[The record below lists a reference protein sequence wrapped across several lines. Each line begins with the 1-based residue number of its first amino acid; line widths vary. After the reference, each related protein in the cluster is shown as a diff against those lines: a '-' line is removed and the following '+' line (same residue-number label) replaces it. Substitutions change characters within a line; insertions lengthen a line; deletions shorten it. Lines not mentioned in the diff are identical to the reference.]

1 MQDHQYDS
9 LSSYINLAKKTI
21 SKFGPK
27 IYNGLSKEML
37 KNEDAIADV
46 AYAIMIA
53 DWKYDENRIGKST
66 GKKKTRYSYRNQCAI
81 WAIQTYAT
89 KSKKKRNILSIDNNI
104 QSDDGNTYESLL
116 ADSIDYQPVN
126 SIIDREKTE
135 LSNSLVKMI
144 FDSNIL
150 TDKQKSQL
158 QMYYFD
164 DMTLQ
169 QIGDHFGVTREAVRQ
184 TIKNSVKK
192 LQEVLV

>member
-1 MQDHQYDS
+1 MNSYQYDS
-9 LSSYINLAKKTI
+9 LFTYINFAKKTI
-21 SKFGPK
+21 SKFAPK

-46 AYAIMIA
+46 AYAIMLA
-53 DWKYDENRIGKST
+53 DWKYDENRTGKIT

-89 KSKKKRNILSIDNNI
+89 KNKKRKNILSIDNQI
-104 QSDDGNTYESLL
+104 LSDEKNTYESLL
-116 ADSIDYQPVN
+116 SDDDGCQPFDN
-126 SIIDREKTE
+126 IINKEQTE
-135 LSNSLVKMI
+135 LTNDLVKMI

-158 QMYYFD
+158 KMYYFD

-169 QIGDHFGVTREAVRQ
+169 QIGDQFGITREAVRQ
-184 TIKNSVKK
+184 TIKNSIKK

>member
-1 MQDHQYDS
+1 MDSYQYDS

-46 AYAIMIA
+46 AYAIMLG
-53 DWKYDENRIGKST
+53 DWKYDENRIGKAT

-89 KSKKKRNILSIDNNI
+89 KNKKKKNILSIDNYI
-104 QSDDGNTYESLL
+104 QSDENNTYESLL
-116 ADSIDYQPVN
+116 SDNSDSQPYNNVIN
-126 SIIDREKTE
+126 KEKTQ
-135 LSNSLVKMI
+135 LTNYLVKMI
-144 FDSNIL
+144 FESNIL

-184 TIKNSVKK
+184 TIKNSVKR

>member
-1 MQDHQYDS
+1 MQEHEYDS

-46 AYAIMIA
+46 AYAIMLA
-53 DWKYDENRIGKST
+53 DWKYDENRIGKTT

-89 KSKKKRNILSIDNNI
+89 KSKKKKNILSLDNNI
-104 QSDDGNTYESLL
+104 QSDNDNTYESLL
-116 ADSIDYQPVN
+116 SDNVDNQPLDN
-126 SIIDREKTE
+126 IINEEKLE
-135 LSNSLVKMI
+135 LTNDLVQMI
-144 FDSNIL
+144 FESNIL
-150 TDKQKSQL
+150 NDKQKSQV
-158 QMYYFD
+158 QMYYFKN
-164 DMTLQ
+164 MTLQ

-184 TIKNSVKK
+184 TLKNSIRKI
-192 LQEVLV
+192 QEVLV